1 MRSMINNV
9 SMGGRIF
16 AVHHYR
22 SHTALQTSS
31 LVDAWIA
38 CPECRTL
45 HTLVCKCSD
54 LTSLVN

>member
-1 MRSMINNV
+1 MRSMLNNV

-16 AVHHYR
+16 AVHHCR

-45 HTLVCKCSD
+45 HTLVY
-54 LTSLVN
+54 VP